1 MGKNKRLKS
10 SSKKIKGGRGPSKP
24 KPTGISKPAAP
35 PKKSTPNSSANSK
48 SKSTQHSA
56 PIIPFSPSDAILL
69 IGDGDLSFARSLVT
83 HHQVHKVTAT
93 VYENALPAL
102 LEKYPHVEEN
112 IKEIEE
118 GGGVVKYGVDAMKMR
133 PWTTGKSGRGDGV
146 MDRVIFNFPHVG
158 GKSTDVNRQVRYNQ
172 ELLVA
177 FLRNAIPSLSPRKG
191 SSIII
196 TLFEG
201 EPYTLWNIRDLGRHA
216 GLEVERSFKFQASA
230 YQGYKHARTL
240 GVVKG
245 GGGWKGENRPA
256 RTYVFVRKGEGVAPG
271 PGKGKRKRGESSD
284 ESSEDEDE
292 GGEEDYGDFEDGV
305 KGKDEGRHD
314 GSEDEENSESE
325 IEASHGREDDDEF
338 INEDWTETR

>member
-1 MGKNKRLKS
+1 M
-10 SSKKIKGGRGPSKP
+10 
-24 KPTGISKPAAP
+24 
-35 PKKSTPNSSANSK
+35 
-48 SKSTQHSA
+48 
-56 PIIPFSPSDAILL
+56 
-69 IGDGDLSFARSLVT
+69 
-83 HHQVHKVTAT
+83 
-93 VYENALPAL
+93 
-102 LEKYPHVEEN
+102 
-112 IKEIEE
+112 
-118 GGGVVKYGVDAMKMR
+118 
-133 PWTTGKSGRGDGV
+133 W
-146 MDRVIFNFPHVG
+146 G
-158 GKSTDVNRQVRYNQ
+158 GKVRMFNRQVRYNQ

-230 YQGYKHARTL
+230 YQG
-240 GVVKG
+240 
-245 GGGWKGENRPA
+245 
-256 RTYVFVRKGEGVAPG
+256 KGEGVAPG

-338 INEDWTETR
+338 IK

>member
-1 MGKNKRLKS
+1 M
-10 SSKKIKGGRGPSKP
+10 
-24 KPTGISKPAAP
+24 
-35 PKKSTPNSSANSK
+35 
-48 SKSTQHSA
+48 
-56 PIIPFSPSDAILL
+56 
-69 IGDGDLSFARSLVT
+69 
-83 HHQVHKVTAT
+83 
-93 VYENALPAL
+93 
-102 LEKYPHVEEN
+102 
-112 IKEIEE
+112 
-118 GGGVVKYGVDAMKMR
+118 
-133 PWTTGKSGRGDGV
+133 
-146 MDRVIFNFPHVG
+146 
-158 GKSTDVNRQVRYNQ
+158 
-172 ELLVA
+172 
-177 FLRNAIPSLSPRKG
+177 
-191 SSIII
+191 
-196 TLFEG
+196 
-201 EPYTLWNIRDLGRHA
+201 
-216 GLEVERSFKFQASA
+216 ERSFKFQASA